1 MLLNSKRHI
10 DRRGM
15 EVNMIK
21 FTVQNTQR
29 LPKHKSTFFIIKQMY
44 VMHFLSFYFIK
55 TIDVTDGSCEIT

>member
-10 DRRGM
+10 DRRGT

-29 LPKHKSTFFIIKQMY
+29 LPKHKSAFFY
-44 VMHFLSFYFIK
+44 YK
-55 TIDVTDGSCEIT
+55 TNVCYAFPVILFH